1 MQVNKS
7 QGDSLKYVGIWL
19 PKPVFAH
26 GQAYVAPSRVGS
38 VQQCHYAIRPVDNHS
53 NQTANVVFREVLE
66 ESSDIHEDEA
76 MEVEVEAVADEVEEV
91 GELMEVDDI
100 SLWTDYDIED
110 TSFDDDLDL
119 EEYGTPDQGLVVRR
133 AVTRSPPV
141 SLSCSQPK
149 NMGPV
154 YKTVPRPKA
163 PMKILPPLP
172 VVPLCAYE
180 LIRESNIAERNAEF
194 FRQMGKHLDSNS
206 SYLTSAMAAGEEEG
220 GEEGD
225 QLWEGDGE
233 E

>member
-7 QGDSLKYVGIWL
+7 QGDSLKCVGIWL

-76 MEVEVEAVADEVEEV
+76 MEVEVEAVADEVEEVGAAVQEV

-172 VVPLCAYE
+172 VVPLCPYE
-180 LIRESNIAERNAEF
+180 VIRKNNIAERTA
-194 FRQMGKHLDSNS
+194 KWLS
-206 SYLTSAMAAGEEEG
+206 LTLAMAAGEEED

>member
-1 MQVNKS
+1 M
-7 QGDSLKYVGIWL
+7 GIWL

-100 SLWTDYDIED
+100 SLWTDYENNLFD
-110 TSFDDDLDL
+110 TSFHDDLEPDL
-119 EEYGTPDQGLVVRR
+119 EEFGTPDQGLVVRR
-133 AVTRSPPV
+133 TVPRSPPV
-141 SLSCSQPK
+141 SLSCSEPK

-154 YKTVPRPKA
+154 PKPVPRSRTKA
-163 PMKILPPLP
+163 PMKNLPPLP
-172 VVPLCAYE
+172 VVPLCPY
-180 LIRESNIAERNAEF
+180 
-194 FRQMGKHLDSNS
+194 
-206 SYLTSAMAAGEEEG
+206 
-220 GEEGD
+220 
-225 QLWEGDGE
+225 
-233 E
+233 

>member
-1 MQVNKS
+1 M
-7 QGDSLKYVGIWL
+7 
-19 PKPVFAH
+19 FAH

-38 VQQCHYAIRPVDNHS
+38 VQQCHYAIRPVDDHS

-66 ESSDIHEDEA
+66 ECSDIHEDEA

-91 GELMEVDDI
+91 GAAVQEVGELMEVDNI
-100 SLWTDYDIED
+100 SLWTDYDIKG

-119 EEYGTPDQGLVVRR
+119 EEYGTPDQGMVVRR

-163 PMKILPPLP
+163 PMKILQPLP

-180 LIRESNIAERNAEF
+180 LIRKSNIAERNAEF
-194 FRQMGKHLDSNS
+194 
-206 SYLTSAMAAGEEEG
+206 LTSAMAAGEEEG
-220 GEEGD
+220 
-225 QLWEGDGE
+225 
-233 E
+233 